1 MLVKHRSCLLLLAL
15 TLATAPAG
23 AWDLGCKFTADRKAS
38 ADSAGVQRV
47 EVFARDGDL
56 TLRPAA
62 GSAVVASGKACAS
75 NEQYLEQTQVHLR
88 RQGNVLQVVVQVP
101 DEMKGIGLLY
111 TSLDLTVEV
120 PVSLPVQVT
129 DSSGD
134 VDIDGARVVRV
145 TDSSGDIEARG
156 LPADIE
162 IDDSSGDIRVENSAG
177 RVKVVDSSG
186 DIVVQGAREVLVQ
199 SDSSGDI
206 VLEKISSSVRIESDS
221 SGDLTIAGV
230 GGSVE
235 VLSDSTGDVKVS
247 AVKGSVK
254 LPDR

>member
-1 MLVKHRSCLLLLAL
+1 MLVAHHSRLLLLAL
-15 TLATAPAG
+15 TLVAAPAG
-23 AWDLGCKFTADRKAS
+23 AWDLGCKYTADRKAS

-62 GSAVVASGKACAS
+62 APAVVAFGKACAS
-75 NEQYLEQTQVHLR
+75 SEQYLEQTQVHVR
-88 RQGNVLQVVVQVP
+88 REGNVLQVVVQVP
-101 DEMKGIGLLY
+101 EEMKGIGLLY

-120 PVSLPVQVT
+120 PASLPVHVT

-134 VDIDGARVVRV
+134 VTIDRARVVRV

-156 LPADIE
+156 LPADID

-186 DIVVQGAREVLVQ
+186 DIVVRGAREVLIQ

-206 VLEKISSSVRIESDS
+206 VIDKIAGSVRIESDS
-221 SGDLTIAGV
+221 SGDVAIDGV
-230 GGSVE
+230 GGNVD
-235 VLSDSTGDVKVS
+235 VLSDSTGDVRVS

-254 LPDR
+254 LPER

>member
-162 IDDSSGDIRVENSAG
+162 IDDSSGDI
-177 RVKVVDSSG
+177 
-186 DIVVQGAREVLVQ
+186 VVQGAREVLVQ